1 MKTHKNIAVTALVLV
16 SFFIL
21 TSLTGTYKSSSIPVS
36 PETLA
41 TIRINAIPQEKV
53 KYLYVGMEK
62 CASVCHN
69 NKEMGF
75 QYDIVKNSPHA
86 NSFKILL
93 SEKASRLAKKADIK
107 ESPGQSQVC
116 LSCHITGA
124 GLDSTFLT
132 STYKK
137 EDGVTCEAC
146 HKGAYISQTF
156 IPTETDCLKCHNDSL
171 HKTKRFNFKENCE
184 KIAHKRP
191 VTKPAVS

>member
-1 MKTHKNIAVTALVLV
+1 MLFIMSSATQAPTAKN
-16 SFFIL
+16 S
-21 TSLTGTYKSSSIPVS
+21 G
-36 PETLA
+36 
-41 TIRINAIPQEKV
+41 PQEKV

-69 NKEMGF
+69 NKDMGF

-93 SEKASRLAKKADIK
+93 SEKASRFAKKAEIK
-107 ESPGQSQVC
+107 ENPYQSPVC
-116 LSCHITGA
+116 LSCHVTGA

-146 HKGAYISQTF
+146 HKGAYIAKTF
-156 IPTETDCLKCHNDSL
+156 IPTEADCLKCHNDSV
-171 HKTKRFNFKENCE
+171 HKTRRFNFKENCE

-191 VTKPAVS
+191 VTKPGTI